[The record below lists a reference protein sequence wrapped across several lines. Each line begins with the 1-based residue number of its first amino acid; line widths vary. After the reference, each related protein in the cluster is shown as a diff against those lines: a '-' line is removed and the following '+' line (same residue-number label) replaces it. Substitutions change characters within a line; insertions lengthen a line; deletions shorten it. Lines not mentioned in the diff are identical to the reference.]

1 MLDNKILSCKV
12 VLIGESGVGKTAI
25 ISRFIRDS
33 FLEGQEPSTMASY
46 ISKEFLIEQ
55 FNVKLK
61 LDIWD
66 TAGQEKY
73 RSLTKFFYKDAAI
86 AILVYDVTRQQ
97 SFNELAVYWT
107 KQLTECGSEK
117 LIIGI
122 AGNKCDLLNDEIV
135 SENEVKELAN
145 KVGATFQ
152 LTSAK
157 TNTGIDTLFQ
167 KLGEKFLTLNNVEQ
181 PGEDEENKRKRF
193 STKLVSQPEK
203 KKRKK
208 KGCCD

>member
-1 MLDNKILSCKV
+1 MDNSIPSCKV

-33 FLEGQEPSTMASY
+33 FEEGQEVSTMASY
-46 ISKEFLIEQ
+46 ISKEIFIEE

-73 RSLTKFFYKDAAI
+73 RSLTKFFYKDAAV
-86 AILVYDVTRQQ
+86 AILVYDVTREET
-97 SFNELAVYWT
+97 FKELSDYWT
-107 KQLTECGSEK
+107 KQLIDCGSEK
-117 LIIGI
+117 LIVGI
-122 AGNKCDLLNDEIV
+122 AGNKCDLINEEAV
-135 SENEVKELAN
+135 SETKVKDLASN
-145 KVGATFQ
+145 INATFQ

-167 KLGEKFLTLNNVEQ
+167 KLGEKFLKTHNAET
-181 PGEDEENKRKRF
+181 PEDEEIQRKRC
-193 STKLVSQPEK
+193 SSKLASKTEK
-203 KKRKK
+203 KKKS
-208 KGCCD
+208 CCE

>member
-1 MLDNKILSCKV
+1 MDSSIPSCKV

-33 FLEGQEPSTMASY
+33 FEEGQETSTMASY
-46 ISKEFLIEQ
+46 ISKEICIEEC
-55 FNVKLK
+55 NLKLK

-73 RSLTKFFYKDAAI
+73 RSLTKFFYKDAAV
-86 AILVYDVTRQQ
+86 AILVYDVTVEQ
-97 SFNELAVYWT
+97 SFKELSDYWT
-107 KQLTECGSEK
+107 KQLIDYGSEK

-122 AGNKCDLLNDEIV
+122 AGNKCDLINEETV
-135 SENEVKELAN
+135 SETEVKELAT
-145 KVGATFQ
+145 KIKATFQ

-167 KLGEKFLTLNNVEQ
+167 KLGERFLNMHNVET
-181 PGEDEENKRKRF
+181 PEEEEIQRKRC
-193 STKLVSQPEK
+193 SSKLAKTEK
-203 KKRKK
+203 KKKS
-208 KGCCD
+208 CCE

>member
-1 MLDNKILSCKV
+1 MDNSIPSCKV

-33 FLEGQEPSTMASY
+33 FEEGQEVSTMASY
-46 ISKEFLIEQ
+46 ISKEIFIEE

-73 RSLTKFFYKDAAI
+73 RSLTKFFYKDAAV
-86 AILVYDVTRQQ
+86 AILVYDVTREET
-97 SFNELAVYWT
+97 FKELSDYWT
-107 KQLTECGSEK
+107 KQLIDCGSEK
-117 LIIGI
+117 LIVGI
-122 AGNKCDLLNDEIV
+122 AGNKCDLINEEAV
-135 SENEVKELAN
+135 SEAKVKDLASN
-145 KVGATFQ
+145 INATFQ

-167 KLGEKFLTLNNVEQ
+167 KLGEKFLKTHNAET
-181 PGEDEENKRKRF
+181 PEDEEIQRKRC
-193 STKLVSQPEK
+193 SSKLASKTEK
-203 KKRKK
+203 KKKS
-208 KGCCD
+208 CCE

>member
-1 MLDNKILSCKV
+1 MNDTSSSLCSKV
-12 VLIGESGVGKTAI
+12 VLIGETGVGKTAI

-46 ISKEFLIEQ
+46 ISKDILIEQ
-55 FNVKLK
+55 FNIHLK

-86 AILVYDVTRQQ
+86 AILVYDVTNKS
-97 SFNELAVYWT
+97 SFTELSEYWT
-107 KQLTECGSEK
+107 HQLMECGSEN

-122 AGNKCDLLNDEIV
+122 AGNKCDMVNEESV
-135 SENEVKELAN
+135 NESEVKELAN
-145 KVGATFQ
+145 KIGATFQ

-157 TNTGIDTLFQ
+157 TNIGIDTLFQ
-167 KLGEKFLTLNNVEQ
+167 KLGERFLVLNNVEH
-181 PGEDEENKRKRF
+181 NKDDDSAANRKRGA
-193 STKLVSQPEK
+193 SKLDNRV
-203 KKRKK
+203 RKK
-208 KGCCD
+208 KKKCCD